1 MVQNGLK
8 HQYWSSAAQYGEGLA
23 RQQGVEY
30 TTYRGCQ
37 DTLKHRLSTEGDNK
51 SVFSWHIHYNT
62 KYTISHTIIKI
73 FNMLLLVYTQV
84 DHKIKNLFK
93 Y

>member
-37 DTLKHRLSTEGDNK
+37 DTLKYRLSTEGDNK
-51 SVFSWHIHYNT
+51 LVLSQHIHYNT
-62 KYTISHTIIKI
+62 KYTYKFII
-73 FNMLLLVYTQV
+73 FNMFLLVYTQV
-84 DHKIKNLFK
+84 DHIKI
-93 Y
+93 